1 MIIRMRKDVGKMLAI
16 RVVDHFIKKGLN
28 VFVENSKGKILS
40 IAVFK
45 SELSPDDFSTDGLP
59 GIDPMST
66 KSGNDYFIANREKFV
81 SAETCCA

>member
-1 MIIRMRKDVGKMLAI
+1 MRKDAGKMMAI
-16 RVVDHFIKKGLN
+16 RVVDHFIRQGLN

-40 IAVFK
+40 IAVFE
-45 SELSPDDFSTDGLP
+45 SESSVDNFSTDGLP
-59 GIDPMST
+59 GIDPMAT